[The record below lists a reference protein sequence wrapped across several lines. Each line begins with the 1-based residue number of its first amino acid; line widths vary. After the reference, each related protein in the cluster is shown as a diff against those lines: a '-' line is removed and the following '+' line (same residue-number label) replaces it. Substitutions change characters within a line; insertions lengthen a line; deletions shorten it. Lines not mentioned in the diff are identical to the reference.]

1 MIDFYL
7 DLKVKIQIKVKKY
20 MTEFYLD
27 LKVKSK

>member
-20 MTEFYLD
+20 MIEFYLD